1 MIDLTASEEIADDAR
16 ARANV
21 LRLAAAQA
29 LTGANSAVIFA
40 TGSIVGAT
48 LAPNISLATV
58 PLSMYVLG
66 LAAGTLPTGAIS
78 RAYGRRAAFIIGT
91 GCGVLTGALGA
102 FAILHGSFWLFCGA
116 TFLGGL
122 YGAVAQSYRFAA
134 ADGASAAFRPKAVS
148 WVMAGGVFAGVLGP
162 QLVQWTMDV
171 WPPYLFAFSFVM
183 QALVALV
190 AMAVLAGVDAP
201 KPAATDLH
209 GGRPLFQIA
218 RHPRFI
224 AAALCGVIAYPM
236 MNLVMTSA
244 PLAMKMCGLTV
255 SDSNF
260 GIQWHIV
267 AMYGPSFF
275 TGSLIARF
283 GAPRIVALGLSL
295 EAVAAM
301 IGLSGITA
309 PHFWATLIVLGVG
322 WNFGFVGASA
332 LVLETH
338 RPQERNKVQAFN
350 DFLVFGMMAIGSFSS
365 GQLLANYGWSAV
377 NMVVFPPV
385 LLGLAVLSF
394 VSFAKRRA
402 KLRAGG
408 RVSRAQYLEW
418 LPSADSSLAIE
429 VFFRPVDHAV
439 RVTARRSKK
448 RWTPPITPSSTRP
461 PSATRAGA
469 SCWSASC
476 SRRLAGGSASTARAS
491 MSPNCTGCAAGRRR

>member
-1 MIDLTASEEIADDAR
+1 MIDVTATEEIADDAR
-16 ARANV
+16 ARSNV
-21 LRLAAAQA
+21 VRLAAAQA

-48 LAPNISLATV
+48 LAPDISLATV
-58 PLSMYVLG
+58 PLSMYVVG

-78 RAYGRRAAFIIGT
+78 RAYGRRVAFIIGT
-91 GCGVLTGALGA
+91 GCGVLTGAA
-102 FAILHGSFWLFCGA
+102 RRVRHPARSFWLFCCA

-122 YGAVAQSYRFAA
+122 YGAVSQSYRFAA

-162 QLVQWTMDV
+162 QLVQWTMDI
-171 WPPYLFAFSFVM
+171 WPPYLFAFSFVV
-183 QALVALV
+183 QAVVALV
-190 AMAVLAGVDAP
+190 AMAVLSGVDAP
-201 KPAATDLH
+201 KPAPSDLH
-209 GGRPLFQIA
+209 GGRPLFEIA
-218 RHPRFI
+218 RQPRFI

-244 PLAMKMCGLTV
+244 PLAMKMCGLSV

-283 GAPRIVALGLSL
+283 GAPQDRRARADAGGRRRGDRPVRHHRDAFLGDADRARGGL
-295 EAVAAM
+295 E
-301 IGLSGITA
+301 
-309 PHFWATLIVLGVG
+309 FR
-322 WNFGFVGASA
+322 FVGASA

-350 DFLVFGMMAIGSFSS
+350 DFLVFGMMAVGSFSS

-385 LLGLAVLSF
+385 LLGLAVLAF
-394 VSFAKRRA
+394 ASFAKRR
-402 KLRAGG
+402 
-408 RVSRAQYLEW
+408 
-418 LPSADSSLAIE
+418 
-429 VFFRPVDHAV
+429 
-439 RVTARRSKK
+439 
-448 RWTPPITPSSTRP
+448 
-461 PSATRAGA
+461 
-469 SCWSASC
+469 
-476 SRRLAGGSASTARAS
+476 RRLQAVDEFPDPSI
-491 MSPNCTGCAAGRRR
+491 

>member
-1 MIDLTASEEIADDAR
+1 
-16 ARANV
+16 
-21 LRLAAAQA
+21 
-29 LTGANSAVIFA
+29 
-40 TGSIVGAT
+40 
-48 LAPNISLATV
+48 V
-58 PLSMYVLG
+58 PLSMYVVG

-78 RAYGRRAAFIIGT
+78 RAYGRRVAFIIGT
-91 GCGVLTGALGA
+91 ACGVLTGLLGA
-102 FAILHGSFWLFCGA
+102 FAILHASFALFCCA

-122 YGAVAQSYRFAA
+122 YGAVSQSYRFAA

-148 WVMAGGVFAGVLGP
+148 WVMVGGVFAGVLGP
-162 QLVQWTMDV
+162 QLVQWTMDI
-171 WPPYLFAFSFVM
+171 WPPYLFAFSFVV
-183 QALVALV
+183 QAVVALV
-190 AMAVLAGVDAP
+190 AMAVLSGVDAP
-201 KPAATDLH
+201 KPAPSDLH

-218 RHPRFI
+218 RQPRFI
-224 AAALCGVIAYPM
+224 AAALCGAISYPM

-244 PLAMKMCGLTV
+244 PLAMKMCGLSV

-295 EAVAAM
+295 EAIGAM

-309 PHFWATLIVLGVG
+309 MHFWATLIVLGIG

-350 DFLVFGMMAIGSFSS
+350 DFLIFGMMAVGSFSS
-365 GQLLANYGWSAV
+365 GQLLANYGWPAV

-385 LLGLAVLSF
+385 LLGLAVLMV

-402 KLRAGG
+402 GLQTI
-408 RVSRAQYLEW
+408 SEFPD
-418 LPSADSSLAIE
+418 PSI
-429 VFFRPVDHAV
+429 
-439 RVTARRSKK
+439 
-448 RWTPPITPSSTRP
+448 
-461 PSATRAGA
+461 
-469 SCWSASC
+469 
-476 SRRLAGGSASTARAS
+476 
-491 MSPNCTGCAAGRRR
+491 

>member
-1 MIDLTASEEIADDAR
+1 MASVRLRRLIGFDPLSIVRRIGGSRRGFGAGLPMIDVTAADEASDDAR
-16 ARANV
+16 ARSNIW
-21 LRLAAAQA
+21 RLAAAQA

-48 LAPNISLATV
+48 LAPDVSLATV

-78 RAYGRRAAFIIGT
+78 RAYGRRVAFIIGT
-91 GCGVLTGALGA
+91 FCGTLTGALGA
-102 FAILHGSFWLFCGA
+102 WAILHSSFWLFCGA

-134 ADGASAAFRPKAVS
+134 ADGASVAFRPKAVS

-162 QLVQWTMDV
+162 QLVQWTMDI

-190 AMAVLAGVDAP
+190 ALVAMAVLSGVDAP
-201 KPAATDLH
+201 KPAAADLH
-209 GGRPLFQIA
+209 GGRPLLEIA
-218 RHPRFI
+218 RQPRFI

-244 PLAMKMCGLTV
+244 PLAMKMCGLSV

-283 GAPRIVALGLSL
+283 GAPVIVALGLAL

-301 IGLSGITA
+301 IGLSGISA
-309 PHFWATLIVLGVG
+309 PHFWATLFVLGIG
-322 WNFGFVGASA
+322 WNFAFVGASA

-365 GQLLANYGWSAV
+365 GQLLAHYGWNAV
-377 NMVVFPPV
+377 NWVVFPPV

-394 VSFAKRRA
+394 ASFAKRRT
-402 KLRAGG
+402 KLRA
-408 RVSRAQYLEW
+408 VEEIPD
-418 LPSADSSLAIE
+418 PSI
-429 VFFRPVDHAV
+429 
-439 RVTARRSKK
+439 
-448 RWTPPITPSSTRP
+448 
-461 PSATRAGA
+461 
-469 SCWSASC
+469 
-476 SRRLAGGSASTARAS
+476 
-491 MSPNCTGCAAGRRR
+491 

>member
-1 MIDLTASEEIADDAR
+1 MIDVTAVDEISGDVR
-16 ARANV
+16 ARSNV
-21 LRLAAAQA
+21 VRLAAAQA

-48 LAPNISLATV
+48 LAPSISLATV
-58 PLSMYVLG
+58 PLSMYVVG

-78 RAYGRRAAFIIGT
+78 RAYGRRVAFIIGT
-91 GCGVLTGALGA
+91 GCGVLTGLVGA
-102 FAILHGSFWLFCGA
+102 FAILRGSFVLFCCA

-122 YGAVAQSYRFAA
+122 YGAVSQSYRFAA

-162 QLVQWTMDV
+162 QLVQWTMDI
-171 WPPYLFAFSFVM
+171 WPPYLFAFSFVV
-183 QALVALV
+183 QAVVALI
-190 AMAVLAGVDAP
+190 AMAVLVGVDAP
-201 KPAATDLH
+201 KPAPSDLH
-209 GGRPLFQIA
+209 GGRPLVDIVRQ
-218 RHPRFI
+218 PRFI
-224 AAALCGVIAYPM
+224 AAAFCGIVSYPT

-244 PLAMKMCGLTV
+244 PLAMQMCGLSV

-295 EAVAAM
+295 EAAGAM

-309 PHFWATLIVLGVG
+309 MHFWATLIVLGVG
-322 WNFGFVGASA
+322 WNFSFVGASA

-350 DFLVFGMMAIGSFSS
+350 DFLVFGMMAVGSFSS

-385 LLGLAVLSF
+385 LLGLAVL
-394 VSFAKRRA
+394 VAASFAKRRA
-402 KLRAGG
+402 APQQ
-408 RVSRAQYLEW
+408 VPEFPD
-418 LPSADSSLAIE
+418 PSI
-429 VFFRPVDHAV
+429 
-439 RVTARRSKK
+439 
-448 RWTPPITPSSTRP
+448 
-461 PSATRAGA
+461 
-469 SCWSASC
+469 
-476 SRRLAGGSASTARAS
+476 
-491 MSPNCTGCAAGRRR
+491 